1 MNEKKVEI
9 IHTKPRGKG
18 QCSPEQTCPEV
29 PLVLYR
35 FLILI
40 DVYLSLW
47 TKWQKKL
54 THPIKISCL
63 YLLVSFIY
71 LFLYLFI
78 FCFFYFEVAKCNN
91 CYLLL

>member
-1 MNEKKVEI
+1 MNVKKVEI

-40 DVYLSLW
+40 FVFVDKVAE
-47 TKWQKKL
+47 KNINN
-54 THPIKISCL
+54 PISFSCL
-63 YLLVSFIY
+63 YILVFIY
-71 LFLYLFI
+71 FVCFLH
-78 FCFFYFEVAKCNN
+78 FYEVGKCNHFD
-91 CYLLL
+91 LLRYWEKM

>member
-35 FLILI
+35 FLILK

-47 TKWQKKL
+47 TKWQKKIL
-54 THPIKISCL
+54 TSPIKFSCL
-63 YLLVSFIY
+63 YLPVFVYFLFIY
-71 LFLYLFI
+71 LFF
-78 FCFFYFEVAKCNN
+78 
-91 CYLLL
+91 LL

>member
-1 MNEKKVEI
+1 MNEKKVEN

-47 TKWQKKL
+47 TKWQK
-54 THPIKISCL
+54 
-63 YLLVSFIY
+63 
-71 LFLYLFI
+71 
-78 FCFFYFEVAKCNN
+78 NN
-91 CYLLL
+91 

>member
-40 DVYLSLW
+40 FVFVDKVAE
-47 TKWQKKL
+47 KKL
-54 THPIKISCL
+54 TIQSVFLPVYSCFCL
-63 YLLVSFIY
+63 FIY
-71 LFLYLFI
+71 LFCI
-78 FCFFYFEVAKCNN
+78 FKK
-91 CYLLL
+91 

>member
-35 FLILI
+35 FLILK

-47 TKWQKKL
+47 TKWQKKIL
-54 THPIKISCL
+54 TSSIKFSCL
-63 YLLVSFIY
+63 YLPVFVYFLFIY
-71 LFLYLFI
+71 LFF
-78 FCFFYFEVAKCNN
+78 
-91 CYLLL
+91 LL